1 MHIESKAYQMFKWF
15 NHGFL
20 LLLSILCILPLIHLL
35 AISFSGAA
43 AADANLIML
52 LPVDFTL
59 EPWIKMINNPRFG
72 YALYY
77 GFERT
82 VLGTVITMIVLAMAA
97 YPLSKD
103 AREFKGRTFYMYFFV
118 GMMLLQAGL
127 IPQYILISKLGL
139 MNTVWAL
146 ILTGIINVF
155 HLILLIN
162 FFRTGIPKD
171 LEEAAFIDGAGHFR
185 AMWSIYL
192 PISKPAIAT
201 IALFTMVSQWNSWF
215 DGLIYITDMN
225 KFPLSTY
232 LQTMIVNPQ
241 LDMIQDVEALE
252 ELSDRTAKAAQI
264 FISMLPIILVY
275 PFLQKYFVKG
285 IVLGSVKE

>member
-1 MHIESKAYQMFKWF
+1 MFKWF